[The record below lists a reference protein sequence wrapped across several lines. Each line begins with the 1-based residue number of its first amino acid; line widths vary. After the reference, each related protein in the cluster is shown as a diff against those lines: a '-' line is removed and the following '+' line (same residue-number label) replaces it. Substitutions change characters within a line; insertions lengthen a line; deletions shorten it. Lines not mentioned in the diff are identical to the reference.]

1 MKLIQNEM
9 EEKNEMMRRI
19 YLLVEL
25 QQSRERVKL
34 NMQENHNKKKE
45 NFDKRASEINFY
57 PGDLILKWDARREDK
72 GNHHKFDHIWMGPFR
87 SHMSEETLYIFFLN

>member
-1 MKLIQNEM
+1 MSVMKLIQNEM

-45 NFDKRASEINFY
+45 NFDKRALEINFY
-57 PGDLILKWDARREDK
+57 QRNLILKWDAIREDK
-72 GNHHKFDHIWMGPFR
+72 GNHHKFDHIWMEPF
-87 SHMSEETLYIFFLN
+87 